1 MAYWI
6 EWMVK
11 IYILQKQE
19 CSIWMHAKQKE
30 YRYIVWQQNGNSLKR
45 TIYLR
50 AEESLCIIIFYYV
63 ILYLSLA
70 ICVNSFLYIWS
81 WFLILP
87 YFGSFPL
94 GILPILTFLQF
105 QVPLRKKD
113 FISSIS
119 QFYKMPSIV
128 RNGKDFNLN

>member
-1 MAYWI
+1 
-6 EWMVK
+6 
-11 IYILQKQE
+11 
-19 CSIWMHAKQKE
+19 MHMKE
-30 YRYIVWQQNGNSLKR
+30 KELKYIVWQQNGNTLRR
-45 TIYLR
+45 TIYLTTSG
-50 AEESLCIIIFYYV
+50 SLCIIIFYYV

-81 WFLILP
+81 WFPIVP
-87 YFGSFPL
+87 YTGSFPL

-105 QVPLRKKD
+105 RVPLRKED

-128 RNGKDFNLN
+128 SAMNT